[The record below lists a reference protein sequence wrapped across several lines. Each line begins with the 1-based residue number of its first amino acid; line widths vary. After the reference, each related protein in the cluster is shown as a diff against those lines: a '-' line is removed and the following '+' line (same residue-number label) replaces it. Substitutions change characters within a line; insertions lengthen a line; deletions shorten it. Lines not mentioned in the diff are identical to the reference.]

1 MLSCNSRNVYM
12 KIVVLSRNAALYST
26 QSIVRAA
33 RRRGHDVRVVD
44 HMYADLILER
54 NNLEV
59 EYFGETLSDVD
70 AIIPRIGASATD
82 YGASVIRQFEGQGVF
97 TTLGSQSLLDSR
109 EKMRCL
115 QLLAAE
121 GIHVPRSAMTN
132 NLTSLDSILDRIGR
146 SPWVLKLLVSTQ
158 GLGVVLA
165 ESRQTAKS
173 IFESFYRLKQKALFQ
188 QYIPEARGEDIRV
201 LVVDGEIVASMSRK
215 AATGDFRSNLHRG
228 GTSSPVVLTPIEA
241 DIARKVAKVLNLHV
255 AGVDLLRSEN
265 GPLVIEAN
273 ASPGLEGIETTTG
286 IDVAGKI
293 IELIERKIKKRT

>member
-1 MLSCNSRNVYM
+1 M